1 MLRRSRLRAVV
12 LAILQLLPARHRP
25 AMQRWLLRA
34 RQRLAPMTRHQIN
47 LIRDSGLWDEN
58 WFSRHHPQLATD
70 GDSLRTFVRQGAA
83 QALQPHPLF
92 DSRWY
97 LDNNPDVAAIGVNPL
112 FHYLTS
118 GHREGRQ
125 PNPLFSDHWYRDRN
139 PDIAAFEA
147 SALQHYARFGDAE
160 GRDPH
165 PLIKTTWYRE
175 QHRDLSPHATVLAHY
190 LALGEHNDLQ
200 PNAWFDPAHY
210 RKQLSGYDGPS
221 LLQHFVAVGADAGLD
236 PCAEFSLHEYC
247 ENHPEVADR
256 GLNPLIDFL
265 DSGRARQ
272 RSGAAQP
279 LSAEQWWQLFGRLTA
294 QEQRRLR
301 AVQTS
306 PERPRVALVHAAG
319 QAPQVIR
326 SQAGESAL
334 DLQLCSYAEAVNLA
348 EVDALL
354 WLEQADCVYED
365 ALALGLCWLQRDPA
379 ASVYFDERIS
389 ADGEHAET
397 LDFKPDWSPARA
409 RSGALHVAA
418 LLMRPHNPLARQ
430 LMQQQPST
438 LRDCLEQAKPAHL
451 PFIGL
456 QRKPKPR
463 TAAPRTPRTQQ
474 PQVSIIIPTR
484 DQLEYLRTCIEGIRS
499 QTQYP
504 AWDIVLIDNGSQD
517 PEALA
522 YLAELGED
530 RRITVK
536 RWDRPF
542 NYSELCNVGARL
554 AQGELLCML
563 NNDIE
568 ISQPDWLDRLVDEA
582 CEPDCGAVGAMLLY
596 PDGRIQS
603 AGVLMGPGGVAANRF
618 ATVAP
623 QRVPAEALD
632 HVHEVS
638 AVAGACLLTRK
649 DIYLQLGGL
658 DEHNLRV
665 AFNDVDY
672 CLRLREHGL
681 YCRLEPRVQLIHHE
695 SVSLKDHSRGRGD
708 DFAREVAWMQSRW
721 ADAIARDPFHN
732 LNLSLSKFRP
742 LTPYPGNR
750 RAALWPLLGIETG
763 HAPSPA
769 DLHPPL
775 RWYVDDNQQR
785 VAEVRQAQRAIELD
799 APGTQAGLAVLILTK
814 DRPEY
819 IVPLTRALIAAE
831 PAFAARGLTL
841 RIIIGDTGS
850 QDPAV
855 LELYRSLPACCQLV
869 SGLAYQFSRCNN
881 QLLAQA
887 RDLDTVLF
895 LNNDVAFD
903 DAADALLQLRSAVH
917 AEPGIGIVGAL
928 LQFPDGTVQH
938 QGIAAFEQGPLRGF
952 VHHPGAHAPTTLK
965 PGEQHTCLAVT
976 GALLMARSDA
986 LQVTGGFDES
996 YAAECQDVD
1005 LCLAAARG
1013 GFASAV
1019 KHVGRI
1025 IHFENGTREIGEENW
1040 ADRRRLMRRWHNW
1053 IEAHW
1058 L

>member
-12 LAILQLLPARHRP
+12 LATLQLLPARHRP
-25 AMQRWLLRA
+25 AVQRWLLRL
-34 RQRLAPMTRHQIN
+34 RQRLAPMTRHQMN

-58 WFSRHHPQLATD
+58 WFARHHPQLAT
-70 GDSLRTFVRQGAA
+70 GGETLRAFVRLGAA
-83 QALQPHPLF
+83 QVLQPHPLF
-92 DSRWY
+92 DSHWY

-147 SALQHYARFGDAE
+147 SALQHYVRFGDAE

-165 PLIKTTWYRE
+165 PLLKTTWYRE
-175 QHRDLSPHATVLAHY
+175 QHKNLAPHDTVLAHY
-190 LALGEHNDLQ
+190 LVDGERNNLK
-200 PNAWFDPAHY
+200 PNAWFDPAYY
-210 RKQLSGYDGPS
+210 RKQLSDFDGPS
-221 LLQHFVAVGADAGLD
+221 LLQHFVALGAEAGLD

-272 RSGAAQP
+272 RSGTALS

-294 QEQRRLR
+294 QEYRRLR
-301 AVQTS
+301 AAFGS
-306 PERPRVALVHAAG
+306 PGHARIALVHAPE
-319 QAPQVIR
+319 QSPQVIR
-326 SQAGESAL
+326 SVSGDTAL
-334 DLQLCSYAEAVNLA
+334 ELQLCSYAAA
-348 EVDALL
+348 ETLSDIDALI

-365 ALALGLCWLQRDPA
+365 ALALGLCWLQRDPDTA
-379 ASVYFDERIS
+379 LYFDERIRAEGDQS
-389 ADGEHAET
+389 ET

-409 RSGALHVAA
+409 RSGALHIAA
-418 LLMRPHNPLARQ
+418 LMMRPHHPLAKQ
-430 LMQQQPST
+430 LIQQQPST
-438 LRDCLEQAKPAHL
+438 LRGVLEQAEPAHI

-456 QRKPKPR
+456 QREPKPR
-463 TAAPRTPRTQQ
+463 TAAPRTPRTHQ

-484 DQLEYLRTCIEGIRS
+484 DQVDYLRTCIEGIRS
-499 QTQYP
+499 QTRYP
-504 AWDIVLIDNGSQD
+504 AWDIVLIDNGSAEPQ
-517 PEALA
+517 ALS
-522 YLAELGED
+522 YLAELGKD
-530 RRITVK
+530 PRITVK

-623 QRVPAEALD
+623 QRVPAGALD

-649 DIYLQLGGL
+649 DIYLKLGGL
-658 DEHNLRV
+658 DEHNLSV

-708 DFAREVAWMQSRW
+708 EFAREVAWMQARW
-721 ADAIARDPFHN
+721 AEPIARDPFHN

-742 LTPYPGNR
+742 LTPYLGNR
-750 RAALWPLLGIETG
+750 RAALWPLLGLDTRN
-763 HAPSPA
+763 APSPA
-769 DLHPPL
+769 GLHPPL
-775 RWYVDDNQQR
+775 RWYVDGNQQR
-785 VAEVRQAQRAIELD
+785 VLDVREAQRAVQLGT
-799 APGTQAGLAVLILTK
+799 PGTRPGLAVLILTK

-819 IVPLTRALIAAE
+819 ILPLTHALIAAE
-831 PAFAARGLTL
+831 PAFAALGLEL

-850 QDPAV
+850 EDQEV
-855 LELYRSLPACCQLV
+855 LALYRSLPACCRLIT
-869 SGLAYQFSRCNN
+869 GLDYQFSRCNN
-881 QLLAQA
+881 QLLAHAQ
-887 RDLDTVLF
+887 DLDTVLF
-895 LNNDVAFD
+895 LNNDIAFD
-903 DAADALLQLRSAVH
+903 DAADALLQLRTAVH
-917 AEPGIGIVGAL
+917 AEPAIGIVGAL

-965 PGEQHTCLAVT
+965 PGEQRTCLAVT

-1019 KHVGRI
+1019 QHVGKI
-1025 IHFENGTREIGEENW
+1025 IHYENGTREIGEENW